1 MGIARQSI
9 EDLKKRSKISDFILS
24 TTSGKLRGTK
34 GMALCPFHGEKTA
47 SMSFTD
53 VENLFHCFG
62 CKEGGDIFKYVQE
75 INNLE
80 FQDAIEFV
88 AEKYGFKL
96 SYTQTNENNDFK
108 VYQNKMELLN
118 DYFIES
124 MGSENSNEAK
134 VYLENRKF
142 DNNDINKYSI
152 SFIDKDEDKFNR
164 YCKTNEITRDDLKRL
179 GFMSSNENMLF
190 KNRIMF
196 PILSF
201 RNDVIAYGGR
211 SIDDFGPKYL
221 NSSDSVLYK
230 KNRNLYFTKEFITET
245 KKKGYVFLVEG
256 YFDVLSLNKLGFSNA
271 ASPSGTA
278 LTLQQ
283 LESVARYTNKILICF
298 DNDEAGL
305 KATER
310 VLEIK
315 NQVSKQLEI
324 HCLDLPSEFK
334 DISEVFETKP
344 EAFKDILKNN
354 DEIVEFLLN
363 KFIQEDTNKKNVFN
377 YFRKITGKLSPL
389 EVDIA
394 LDFLSK
400 NLNTEKEI
408 LKRELNFQLESD
420 YQEMPENSLDS
431 ISIFQDI
438 VTSSIVKNNFEIL
451 ENEKEILRLNDDYAS
466 LIENLKNNNKQAKE
480 FLNISFLPDE
490 YEEAITRLFLYFA
503 DIKIQKLIYKFEH
516 FENMK
521 LVFKVIMGLGIIACF
536 LRGFF
541 YFLLWLPSFQFKC
554 PSQLYIWLLEIP
566 TMCTLICAFLFFH
579 YIPSDVIVSDDYANL
594 RIEEIDTAINILE
607 MERANLENDENDF
620 KIVRPPIFLKDQNVK
635 ERKKWISSRNTF
647 FNPSN
652 LKTEELFYALKGS
665 ENADQSG
672 QPVKK
677 TLGRRSVEYAIP
689 ALKYT
694 TSNFHVL
701 DIGSLDFQNLN
712 PNNDPRE
719 WQAKS
724 PMRYNLLHSQMMEIQ
739 VPCNLNIRA
748 GNVIKVVIERQGDD
762 KEAGGFDEHV
772 SGKYLVLHLCHHFDT
787 ERSFTSMTL
796 ARDTY
801 GLHIKD

>member
-96 SYTQTNENNDFK
+96 SYTQTNENSDFK
-108 VYQNKMELLN
+108 VYQNKMDLLN

-124 MGSENSNEAK
+124 MESENSKEAK
-134 VYLENRKF
+134 VYLESRKL

-152 SFIDKDEDKFNR
+152 SFIDKDGDKFNK

-211 SIDDFGPKYL
+211 AIDDFGPKYL

-230 KNRNLYFTKEFITET
+230 KNRNLYFTKDFITET

-363 KFIQEDTNKKNVFN
+363 KYIKEDTNKKNVFN

-400 NLNTEKEI
+400 KLNTEKEI
-408 LKRELNFQLESD
+408 LKRELNFQSESD
-420 YQEMPENSLDS
+420 YQEVSETTLDS

-451 ENEKEILRLNDDYAS
+451 DNEKEVLLLNDDYAS
-466 LIENLKNNNKQAKE
+466 QIENLKNNSKQAKE
-480 FLNISFLPDE
+480 FLNISFLSDE
-490 YEEAITRLFLYFA
+490 YEEAVTRLFLYFA
-503 DIKIQKLIYKFEH
+503 DIKIQKLIYKFEQDEEKD
-516 FENMK
+516 FS
-521 LVFKVIMGLGIIACF
+521 
-536 LRGFF
+536 
-541 YFLLWLPSFQFKC
+541 LLQQVEDLKKKK
-554 PSQLYIWLLEIP
+554 EI
-566 TMCTLICAFLFFH
+566 
-579 YIPSDVIVSDDYANL
+579 Y
-594 RIEEIDTAINILE
+594 
-607 MERANLENDENDF
+607 
-620 KIVRPPIFLKDQNVK
+620 QNTV
-635 ERKKWISSRNTF
+635 
-647 FNPSN
+647 
-652 LKTEELFYALKGS
+652 
-665 ENADQSG
+665 
-672 QPVKK
+672 
-677 TLGRRSVEYAIP
+677 
-689 ALKYT
+689 
-694 TSNFHVL
+694 
-701 DIGSLDFQNLN
+701 
-712 PNNDPRE
+712 
-719 WQAKS
+719 
-724 PMRYNLLHSQMMEIQ
+724 
-739 VPCNLNIRA
+739 
-748 GNVIKVVIERQGDD
+748 
-762 KEAGGFDEHV
+762 
-772 SGKYLVLHLCHHFDT
+772 
-787 ERSFTSMTL
+787 
-796 ARDTY
+796 
-801 GLHIKD
+801 